1 MFDKIVIATDLSKS
15 SDAVITSLGGLRK
28 LGTKHAILVYALG
41 IKALAL
47 NHLKDLTPILVELA
61 EPRLSDQ
68 KLALERQGFLTT
80 VRIATGVPMLEVN
93 QMAMEENA
101 SLIVVGSHGASSTQE
116 VLLGGTA
123 LAILH
128 HAHLPV
134 LLVRLTIFEKTSPP
148 NSEAAFPDFFG
159 RVLYATDF
167 SETAERAL
175 LYVEKIV
182 ESGAGNITLLHV
194 QEKSD
199 LSKHMEHR
207 LEEFTQI
214 DRERLE
220 RMKDRLLKL
229 GADDIQ
235 IEIPYGSPLQEII
248 RYASQQEHSL
258 IVMGSKGRGFLAEVF
273 MGSVSHGVALHADVP
288 LLMIPPVS

>member
-15 SDAVITSLGGLRK
+15 SDAVIGCLGSLRM
-28 LGTKHAILVYALG
+28 LGTSKAVLVHALG
-41 IKALAL
+41 
-47 NHLKDLTPILVELA
+47 LKYMKDVTPILVDLA
-61 EPRLSDQ
+61 EPHLLDQ
-68 KLALERQGFLTT
+68 KQTLEQQGFTADS
-80 VRIATGVPMLEVN
+80 RIAYGVPMEEVN
-93 QMAMEENA
+93 RIAREENA
-101 SLIVVGSHGASSTQE
+101 SLIVVGSHGATCTQE
-116 VLLGGTA
+116 LLLGGAA

-128 HAHLPV
+128 YAHLPV
-134 LLVRLTIFEKTSPP
+134 LLVRLKISGKESHLH
-148 NSEAAFPDFFG
+148 SEVACRDFF
-159 RVLYATDF
+159 RRILYATDF
-167 SETAERAL
+167 SETAERAFP
-175 LYVEKIV
+175 YVEKIV
-182 ESGAGNITLLHV
+182 EAGFKHLTLLHV

-248 RYASQQEHSL
+248 RYASQHEHSL

-288 LLMIPPVS
+288 LLMISPAS